1 MFTHVP
7 ERRPEGCSAL
17 FSSERLLMSCA
28 VYALGP
34 RACPTEAGHLWC
46 GRLVGAG
53 VGCRAARLLCLG
65 PWFLFWWLGGA
76 GWGKVC
82 REPRQ
87 SPWAVFRGPV
97 QSVIDPEKKG
107 GSRWLALCF
116 SAPELHPPRAPPCPS
131 GFRRLALAC
140 NAAHHSFP
148 GEAVSRPDPH
158 LGGLT
163 PALTLWTALFQKL
176 LVPGPHTPGIWPLP
190 GHSCS
195 GPSSSSGRPH
205 PSCPLGGPVGP
216 ITSNQSSKYP

>member
-1 MFTHVP
+1 MWAAG
-7 ERRPEGCSAL
+7 RPGCSVWGL
-17 FSSERLLMSCA
+17 CSCF
-28 VYALGP
+28 G
-34 RACPTEAGHLWC
+34 GW
-46 GRLVGAG
+46 G
-53 VGCRAARLLCLG
+53 VR
-65 PWFLFWWLGGA
+65 GG
-76 GWGKVC
+76 GKVC

-116 SAPELHPPRAPPCPS
+116 SAPDLHPPQAPPRPS

-195 GPSSSSGRPH
+195 GPSSPSGPPH

-216 ITSNQSSKYP
+216 ITSNQSSKYHRDAAAVPRSSSSQI